1 MWTNIIDIMIKVKP
15 FLALIIAALFIGI
28 TSCSKKESIEL
39 QPKTQDTPPTPPP
52 PLADTLDLFIAKAW
66 VRTKVYKNNIEQAN
80 HFLINSSYK
89 FNTPDSY
96 LFSIPNFPSAS
107 GTWVFDANTKG
118 KVTLTSQGGPTDW
131 TIVSINTNAMTIEET
146 VGSDVLKYDFT
157 H

>member
-66 VRTKVYKNNIEQAN
+66 VRTKVYKNLNIYFICMQKIDRFYSNVFLVFVQKNALIRKLPSSRPISAETSAN
-80 HFLINSSYK
+80 SY
-89 FNTPDSY
+89 
-96 LFSIPNFPSAS
+96 
-107 GTWVFDANTKG
+107 
-118 KVTLTSQGGPTDW
+118 
-131 TIVSINTNAMTIEET
+131 
-146 VGSDVLKYDFT
+146 
-157 H
+157 